1 MATEGRR
8 CNSGASYSRAVMVN
22 VTAMLPPTMSA
33 IAIQNSMKIRR
44 NRLCMSPGER
54 IARTADV
61 LDLGIP
67 ARFQIELAA
76 QVADVRI
83 DAAIVGDELAA
94 EGLLG
99 HRFARDHL
107 SRGPHHDLENAKLRA
122 GERDRPP
129 RHADLMHARVQH
141 DGPDGD
147 LVGDSAARGAAARP
161 AQDGADARHQLA
173 RIER

>member
-107 SRGPHHDLENAKLRA
+107 SRGAHEQFEHAEFGA
-122 GERDRPP
+122 GERHGLFRD
-129 RHADLMHARVQH
+129 V
-141 DGPDGD
+141 
-147 LVGDSAARGAAARP
+147 
-161 AQDGADARHQLA
+161 HQMSSG
-173 RIER
+173 IQG

>member
-54 IARTADV
+54 IARAADV
-61 LDLGIP
+61 LDLWIL
-67 ARFQIELAA
+67 ARLQIELAA
-76 QVADVRI
+76 QVADVGI

-99 HRFARDHL
+99 HRLTRDHL
-107 SRGPHHDLENAKLRA
+107 P
-122 GERDRPP
+122 
-129 RHADLMHARVQH
+129 
-141 DGPDGD
+141 
-147 LVGDSAARGAAARP
+147 RGAHEQFEHA
-161 AQDGADARHQLA
+161 
-173 RIER
+173 EF